1 MGIRLFEKPKLKK
14 PDLIASWPGIANI
27 GMLAVN
33 TLITQLQAAKLGEI
47 EPWDFFHPQK
57 VSIRDGLLED
67 LQFPA
72 SRFYYQ
78 RLENKDVI
86 FFIGERQPIEGER
99 GYSKGEKAWQM
110 ANQVLDVAV
119 RFGCR
124 RVYTSGACVSLI
136 HHEMTPRV
144 CAVAGSE
151 RLVREV
157 KKYQN
162 TILMSEMAGVE
173 SEGVISGLNGLLLTV
188 AKKRGL
194 ESLCLMGEIPD
205 WLSQVPQPYPRASKS
220 VLEVFAGILG
230 IEIDFG
236 GLDEISA
243 QVEKVIETI
252 YEKFPPE
259 LKEKY
264 DERKLIV
271 PAEQGGIT
279 EEDARWLKEHVNEL
293 FKKKRGEEDGGNPV

>member
-1 MGIRLFEKPKLKK
+1 MGIRLFENPKLKK
-14 PDLIASWPGIANI
+14 PELIAGWPGIANI

-33 TLITQLQAAKLGEI
+33 TLITQLQAAKLAEV
-47 EPWDFFHPQK
+47 EPWDFFYPQR
-57 VSIRDGLLED
+57 VSIGDGLLKD

-72 SRFYYQ
+72 SSFYYQ
-78 RLENKDVI
+78 RLKDKDIVL
-86 FFIGERQPIEGER
+86 FIGERQPTEGE
-99 GYSKGEKAWQM
+99 GAYSKGVKAWQM
-110 ANQVLDVAV
+110 ANQVLDVALQ
-119 RFGCR
+119 FGCR

-136 HHEMTPRV
+136 HHEMRPRV
-144 CAVAGSE
+144 CAVGGSE
-151 RLVREV
+151 QLVREV

-162 TILMSEMAGVE
+162 TILMSEMAGRE
-173 SEGVISGLNGLLLTV
+173 SEGVISGLNGLLLSV

-194 ESLCLMGEIPD
+194 EGLCLMGEIPD

-220 VLEVFAGILG
+220 VLEVLAEILG
-230 IEIDFG
+230 IEIDFSD
-236 GLDEISA
+236 LDEIDS
-243 QVEKVIETI
+243 QVENVIQTI

-271 PAEQGGIT
+271 PAELGGIT

-293 FKKKRGEEDGGNPV
+293 FKEKRDEEDGGNPV